1 MTILELAAVAAA
13 ASLVLGVL
21 LLILYMVLTRQ
32 SRQMRKDAIAGAD
45 ASMRQDVR
53 RLMDE
58 LGHLAEQIDLR
69 MDARIQELQEAM
81 DRAETTLQRLGSGGK
96 GPDYRPIRD
105 PAHGEILRLDG
116 QGLDS
121 IEIARRM
128 EMDVGEVELVLNLNR
143 SGGDAR

>member
-81 DRAETTLQRLGSGGK
+81 GRAEKTLQRLGSEGIS
-96 GPDYRPIRD
+96 DYRPIRD

-121 IEIARRM
+121 LEIARRM

-143 SGGDAR
+143 SGRDGR